1 VAAVQQTQV
10 ALLFMSSDNVT
21 SGDLLH
27 LTRAL
32 ALWQWEDCQPAW
44 HGTQQQQQQQQQQQY
59 GRGVPSIKDE
69 DHGSSS
75 SSGSGSSSSQQSADE
90 GVAVQPR
97 QPIEVLLPAVV
108 EAAVARRYEFSL
120 QVRNIPFDIP
130 LVLAWPYL
138 RVTCINTA
146 YGAKPLA

>member
-1 VAAVQQTQV
+1 MGGLSTCLAWNTAAAAAAAAAAIRQ
-10 ALLFMSSDNVT
+10 
-21 SGDLLH
+21 
-27 LTRAL
+27 
-32 ALWQWEDCQPAW
+32 
-44 HGTQQQQQQQQQQQY
+44 
-59 GRGVPSIKDE
+59 
-69 DHGSSS
+69 GSAKHKS